1 MDIIEM
7 TRELARKLQQE
18 DSYILLNTT
27 QQAVE
32 DDEALQEAI
41 ADFNMKRYEL
51 TQEVTKKD
59 RDDEKIDELDKLV
72 RGMYDDIT
80 NNEKMVA
87 YNNAQDDFN
96 EMFEYVLHILQMAAT
111 GDDPDSIEK
120 PEAGGGCS
128 VDSAAFQLLVNEIG
142 IERVYTNCGNSVLFC
157 FIAHCAE
164 LFMGGV
170 RLEQSVV
177 EHFCYFL
184 FFHYCHLR
192 V

>member
-27 QQAVE
+27 QKAVE
-32 DDEALQEAI
+32 DDEVLQEAI

-120 PEAGGGCS
+120 PEAGGCSGDCSSCGGC
-128 VDSAAFQLLVNEIG
+128 G
-142 IERVYTNCGNSVLFC
+142 
-157 FIAHCAE
+157 
-164 LFMGGV
+164 
-170 RLEQSVV
+170 
-177 EHFCYFL
+177 
-184 FFHYCHLR
+184 
-192 V
+192 

>member
-87 YNNAQDDFN
+87 YNNAQDNFN

-120 PEAGGGCS
+120 PEAGGSCSGDCSSCGGC
-128 VDSAAFQLLVNEIG
+128 G
-142 IERVYTNCGNSVLFC
+142 
-157 FIAHCAE
+157 
-164 LFMGGV
+164 
-170 RLEQSVV
+170 
-177 EHFCYFL
+177 
-184 FFHYCHLR
+184 
-192 V
+192 